1 MLRVTWSS
9 YYFVSTKCQ
18 IDHPRD
24 TRAGRGEEKLSGQ
37 NQRQLPVIWLELQAR
52 VIDGSVICLIG
63 YFMNWSHYSWNVS
76 IVLQA
81 HHNMTA
87 MVKYN

>member
-18 IDHPRD
+18 NDHPRD
-24 TRAGRGEEKLSGQ
+24 PRAGRGEEKLSGQ